1 MQNNESTNVSG
12 STLHGLRGFI
22 TFEGIEGSGKST
34 QLKLLSGYLK
44 AKGLKVLTTEEPGG
58 TKIGLKIREIL
69 LAPENSMNPLTE
81 LLLYNTS
88 RAQHVRE
95 VIYPALMQGTV
106 VICDRFFDS
115 TVAYQGHAR
124 GIDMAVIKTLNE
136 IAAPDL
142 KPFVTFLLD
151 MEVEEGLRR
160 AEHRTCLPDRQ
171 AQNLPTGQAGTEH
184 RLQNTKDRLEL
195 ETVEFHKRVQEG
207 YFEIAKEEPGRVKII
222 NASGSTEEVH
232 KKIIEALESAWL

>member
-1 MQNNESTNVSG
+1 MQNNESANVSRI
-12 STLHGLRGFI
+12 TLHGLRGFI

-44 AKGLKVLTTEEPGG
+44 AKGLSVLTTEEPGG
-58 TKIGLKIREIL
+58 TKIGLKVREIL

-142 KPFVTFLLD
+142 KPFITFLLD
-151 MEVEEGLRR
+151 MDVEEGLRR
-160 AEHRTCLPDRQ
+160 NVKARKR
-171 AQNLPTGQAGTEH
+171 
-184 RLQNTKDRLEL
+184 DRLEL

-207 YFEIAKEEPGRVKII
+207 YFEIAKEEPERVKII

-232 KKIIEALESAWL
+232 KRIIEALEPAWL